1 MTEYLIN
8 LSPNQ
13 RGYPKSLFSPKK
25 VISNDKEDN
34 PIKKSK
40 TYAYDDSK
48 INSSEEKLSPE
59 LIDYLKGIAPES
71 DEDEDQGKYVITK
84 MIYCLFTYDFI
95 IGTKKS
101 YPNHTQSRRSNFQEM
116 ETSSDEDIDKTHQ
129 KKRRNKDN
137 NKQYMSILTRL
148 TSANPSFV
156 WKISE
161 TGPLKSYYL
170 TIFKLSIKWALIT
183 DPYNPRAR
191 RTGGNILIFF

>member
-13 RGYPKSLFSPKK
+13 IGYPKTLFSPKK
-25 VISNDKEDN
+25 VISDYKEDN

-101 YPNHTQSRRSNFQEM
+101 TPNNTKLTRKSFQEI
-116 ETSSDEDIDKTHQ
+116 ETSSDEDIDIKQQ
-129 KKRRNKDN
+129 KKRRNKEG
-137 NKQYMSILTRL
+137 KKTYLSILNRL
-148 TSANPSFV
+148 TSANTSFV

-170 TIFKLSIKWALIT
+170 NIFKLSVKWALIT